1 VAELVFEALEM
12 ALRHGTLR
20 LAACAIE
27 QRLNADTSDELGSRI
42 LAAVAG
48 KRSFPD
54 AGANSSR
61 ACSGRCVWSVPTIT
75 VPVVDKVGVLA
86 MDS

>member
-1 VAELVFEALEM
+1 LEIEVRQEVEALLGRGAVAELIFEALEM

-42 LAAVAG
+42 
-48 KRSFPD
+48 P
-54 AGANSSR
+54 
-61 ACSGRCVWSVPTIT
+61 
-75 VPVVDKVGVLA
+75 
-86 MDS
+86 